1 MTSYVCKSSQSSL
14 VKGFIPDNSTRL
26 NYARA
31 REGRR
36 CSDKRLLELVTKAL
50 YALEDPAA
58 GFVFDDFDLR
68 YRERERKREAD
79 AARHYYREPVVR
91 VEKDEILTLRKRR
104 APVPAIVAALV
115 DLIPLRGKT
124 GILGDKTLHNLP
136 CPIRRAII
144 DDLHLEIG
152 VCLCTQGR
160 ERTLNITLLVIARD
174 DNGN

>member
-79 AARHYYREPVVR
+79 AARHYYRDKLSFETKYADDCEKSGAEPAWVSDGGRGAAAVR
-91 VEKDEILTLRKRR
+91 RGAGADLAEKRR
-104 APVPAIVAALV
+104 KKRLRAALAKARRV
-115 DLIPLRGKT
+115 SPALA
-124 GILGDKTLHNLP
+124 KTLGL
-136 CPIRRAII
+136 II
-144 DDLHLEIG
+144 KN
-152 VCLCTQGR
+152 GR
-160 ERTLNITLLVIARD
+160 NRKESIWTLAKTR
-174 DNGN
+174 